1 MTKKE
6 IKAKA
11 NELSKTLE
19 KTLSDLEDLSCDLN
33 DKYDEKEEKVKTAK
47 DVERLRNSFLANA
60 CDDLEDAVGLLDDA
74 IHTLQELG
82 ER

>member
-1 MTKKE
+1 MTKRE
-6 IKAKA
+6 IKARA

-19 KTLSDLEDLSCDLN
+19 KTLSDLKDLTDELI
-33 DKYDEKEEKVKTAK
+33 DKYDEKEEKVKTTK
-47 DVERLRNSFLANA
+47 EVEQLRNSFLANA

-74 IHTLQELG
+74 IVTLQELG

>member
-11 NELSKTLE
+11 NKLAKTLE
-19 KTLSDLEDLSCDLN
+19 KTLS
-33 DKYDEKEEKVKTAK
+33 
-47 DVERLRNSFLANA
+47 
-60 CDDLEDAVGLLDDA
+60 DLEDAVGLLDDA